1 MSSFRNEM
9 IGAQLATLFGIIVVL
24 VITGCIAG
32 RQAFNSAE
40 PFSPLGFASDCPAFK
55 LPNRSRF
62 QVNSCG
68 PGCYLQSEIPLKKSS
83 KNNSK
88 KESKTEMKVDD
99 KRENFEIDGKRD
111 CTTDRIPEFQKQ
123 LPIGHL
129 STMGSPLTGQ
139 ASCTSNINGVQR
151 LSDHNP
157 YGELVK
163 KYGTDKK
170 INQFTQS
177 YAACEF
183 GANNIFDKN
192 MLKY

>member
-1 MSSFRNEM
+1 MNQEI
-9 IGAQLATLFGIIVVL
+9 IGAQLATLFGIIIVL

-32 RQAFNSAE
+32 QNVFYTKE
-40 PFSPLGFASDCPAFK
+40 PFSPLGFASNCPPNGNP
-55 LPNRSRF
+55 LPNRSKF
-62 QVNSCG
+62 QVKDCG
-68 PGCYLQSEIPLKKSS
+68 PGCYLQSEIDE
-83 KNNSK
+83 NNK
-88 KESKTEMKVDD
+88 
-99 KRENFEIDGKRD
+99 ENFHDAEPGN
-111 CTTDRIPEFQKQ
+111 CTTDRIPDFQKQ

-151 LSDHNP
+151 LAEQNP

-163 KYGTDKK
+163 KYGEGKA
-170 INQFTQS
+170 NQFTQS

-183 GANNIFDKN
+183 GTNNIFDKN

>member
-1 MSSFRNEM
+1 MNQEI
-9 IGAQLATLFGIIVVL
+9 IGAQLATLLAIVIVL
-24 VITGCIAG
+24 VVTGCIAG
-32 RQAFNSAE
+32 NKVFSSKE
-40 PFSPLGFASDCPAFK
+40 PFSPLGFASNCPPGGNK

-62 QVNSCG
+62 KVKSCG
-68 PGCYLQSEIPLKKSS
+68 PGCYLQTESEIP
-83 KNNSK
+83 
-88 KESKTEMKVDD
+88 
-99 KRENFEIDGKRD
+99 ENEHFRD
-111 CTTDRIPEFQKQ
+111 AEHDNCTTDRIPEFQKQ

-151 LSDHNP
+151 LAKQNP

-163 KYGTDKK
+163 KYGEGKA
-170 INQFTQS
+170 NQFTQS

-183 GANNIFDKN
+183 GTNNIFDKD

>member
-1 MSSFRNEM
+1 MNQEI
-9 IGAQLATLFGIIVVL
+9 IGAQLATLIGIIMVL

-32 RQAFNSAE
+32 REAFSSVE
-40 PFSPLGFASDCPAFK
+40 PFSPLGFASNCPPTGAK

-62 QVNSCG
+62 QVKDCG
-68 PGCYLQSEIPLKKSS
+68 PGCYLQTE
-83 KNNSK
+83 NSTE
-88 KESKTEMKVDD
+88 KEEFRDAE
-99 KRENFEIDGKRD
+99 RDGKRD
-111 CTTDRIPEFQKQ
+111 CTTDRIPDFQKQ

-151 LSDHNP
+151 LAEQNP

-163 KYGTDKK
+163 KYGTEFAKA
-170 INQFTQS
+170 NQFTQT